1 MSHFTRVRTKITDRE
16 KLKHALADLK
26 YQIHEDAIVR
36 GYQGAKLMAE
46 VVVRMKG
53 AYDIGFE
60 RSSDGTYQVVADW
73 WGVQKDDG
81 LGEQSFVQ
89 PVVQRYAYHTVV
101 EQVAKQGFQVV
112 QEATGADQT
121 LKVTV
126 RRWA

>member
-26 YQIHEDAIVR
+26 YQFKEDAVVR
-36 GYQGAKLMAE
+36 GYQGAKLKAE
-46 VVVRMKG
+46 VVVKLSG
-53 AYDIGFE
+53 EYDIGFE
-60 RSSDGTYQVVADW
+60 RGSDGTYQVVADW
-73 WGVQKDDG
+73 WGVHKDNG
-81 LGEQSFVQ
+81 LQENTFVQ
-89 PVVQRYAYHTVV
+89 PVSQRYAYHTVV